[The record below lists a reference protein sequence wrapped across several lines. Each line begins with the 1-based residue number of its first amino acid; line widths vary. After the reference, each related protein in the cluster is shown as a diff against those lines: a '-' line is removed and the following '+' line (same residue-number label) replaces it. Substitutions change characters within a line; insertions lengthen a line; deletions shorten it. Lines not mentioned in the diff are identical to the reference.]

1 MKAHVRNR
9 IGDQVL
15 ALIAEAMAIEE
26 GIWPEALQKPL
37 TPQAS
42 EQLKM
47 MKKVVT
53 VCAERFDIR
62 ADMLVK
68 KKTLEAL
75 LRSGYPR
82 ERRRY
87 G

>member
-1 MKAHVRNR
+1 
-9 IGDQVL
+9 
-15 ALIAEAMAIEE
+15 
-26 GIWPEALQKPL
+26 
-37 TPQAS
+37 
-42 EQLKM
+42 

-53 VCAERFDIR
+53 VCAERLDIP

-82 ERRRY
+82 GPYCLPEPLLGWRKNEI
-87 G
+87 GDDLLLNLEHADVGVE